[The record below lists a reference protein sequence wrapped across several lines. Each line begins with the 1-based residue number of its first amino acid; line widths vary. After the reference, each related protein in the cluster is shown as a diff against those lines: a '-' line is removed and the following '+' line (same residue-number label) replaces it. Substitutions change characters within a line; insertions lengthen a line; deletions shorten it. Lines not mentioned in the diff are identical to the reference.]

1 MSAQFLAPRMRRVRP
16 SPTAAIADRVR
27 ILQQQGIDII
37 SLGLGELDFATP
49 AAIGQAGID
58 AINTGETKYTA
69 VGGSLA
75 LKAAIINK
83 FARDNDLNFIP
94 QQIIAGTGAKQ
105 LIFNALQATLSS
117 GLEAIIPAPYWVS
130 YPDMVALAE
139 GEPVIVPTRE
149 QDGWKLTPHS
159 LAAAIT
165 PRTRWVILN
174 SPSNPTGA
182 LYSCEELQALAE
194 VLLAAPQVLIL
205 ADDIYE
211 ALRYDG
217 APFCTLAQVAPALRE
232 RILTVSGLS
241 KGFSMTGWR
250 LGYGAGPTWLISA
263 MTILQSQSTSNPCSL
278 AQAAGVAALTQPA
291 DFLPQWLAILGKRRD
306 RVMALIDQVDGL
318 SATTP
323 QAAFYVFANCSGL
336 IGKSTLEGVRLNDDV
351 TVADYLLTEAHVAT
365 LPGTA
370 FGTPGYLRLAYALDD
385 GLLESACQKIANAC
399 GELRPALLEHSTV
412 RKSVLT

>member
-27 ILQQQGIDII
+27 TLQQQKIDII

-49 AAIGQAGID
+49 AAIGQAGIN
-58 AINTGETKYTA
+58 AIRQGETKYTA
-69 VGGSLA
+69 VGGTAA
-75 LKAAIINK
+75 LKAAIIDK
-83 FARDNDLNFIP
+83 FTRDNDLRFTS
-94 QQIIAGTGAKQ
+94 QEIIAGTGAKQ

-130 YPDMVALAE
+130 YPDMVALAD
-139 GEPVIVPTRE
+139 GEPVIVATQE
-149 QDGWKLTPHS
+149 QNGWKLTPQS

-165 PRTRWVILN
+165 PRTRWLILN

-182 LYSCEELQALAE
+182 LYSREELQALAKI
-194 VLLAAPQVLIL
+194 LQAAPQVLIL

-232 RILTVSGLS
+232 RILTVNGLS

-250 LGYGAGPTWLISA
+250 LGYAAGPAWLISA

-291 DFLPQWLAILGKRRD
+291 DFLPQWQAILVRRRD
-306 RVMALIDQVDGL
+306 RVMAMIDQVDGL
-318 SATTP
+318 SASAP
-323 QAAFYVFANCSGL
+323 QAAFYIFANCSGL
-336 IGKSTLEGVRLNDDV
+336 IGKSTPAGVQLNDDV
-351 TVADYLLTEAHVAT
+351 AVADYLLTEAHVAT

-370 FGTPGYLRLAYALDD
+370 FGAPGYLRLAYALDD
-385 GLLESACQKIANAC
+385 ALLDSACQSIARAC
-399 GELRPALLEHSTV
+399 GELR
-412 RKSVLT
+412 

>member
-1 MSAQFLAPRMRRVRP
+1 MSAQYLAPRMRRVRP

-27 ILQQQGIDII
+27 TLQQQKIDII

-58 AINTGETKYTA
+58 AIRQGETKYTA
-69 VGGSLA
+69 VGGTAA
-75 LKAAIINK
+75 LKAAIIDK
-83 FARDNDLNFIP
+83 FTRDNDLRFTS
-94 QQIIAGTGAKQ
+94 QEIIAGTGAKQ

-130 YPDMVALAE
+130 YPDMVALAD
-139 GEPVIVPTRE
+139 GEPVIVATQE
-149 QDGWKLTPHS
+149 QNGWKLTPQS

-165 PRTRWVILN
+165 PRTRWLILN

-182 LYSCEELQALAE
+182 LYSREELQALAKI
-194 VLLAAPQVLIL
+194 LQAAPQVLIL

-232 RILTVSGLS
+232 RILTVNGLS

-250 LGYGAGPTWLISA
+250 LGYAAGPAWLISA

-291 DFLPQWLAILGKRRD
+291 DFLPQWQAILVRRRD
-306 RVMALIDQVDGL
+306 RVMAMIDQVDGL
-318 SATTP
+318 SASAP
-323 QAAFYVFANCSGL
+323 QAAFYIFANCSGL
-336 IGKSTLEGVRLNDDV
+336 IGKSTPAGVQLNDDV
-351 TVADYLLTEAHVAT
+351 AVADYLLTEAHVAT

-370 FGTPGYLRLAYALDD
+370 FGAPGYLRLAYALDD
-385 GLLESACQKIANAC
+385 ALLDSACQSIARAC
-399 GELRPALLEHSTV
+399 GELR
-412 RKSVLT
+412 

>member
-27 ILQQQGIDII
+27 TLQQQKIDII

-58 AINTGETKYTA
+58 AIRQGETKYTA
-69 VGGSLA
+69 VGGTAA
-75 LKAAIINK
+75 LKAAIIDK
-83 FARDNDLNFIP
+83 FTRDNDLRFTS
-94 QQIIAGTGAKQ
+94 QEIIAGTGAKQ

-130 YPDMVALAE
+130 YPDMVALAD
-139 GEPVIVPTRE
+139 GEPVIVATQE
-149 QDGWKLTPHS
+149 QNGWKLTPQS

-165 PRTRWVILN
+165 PRTRWLILN

-182 LYSCEELQALAE
+182 LYSYEELQALAKI
-194 VLLAAPQVLIL
+194 LQAAPQVLIL

-232 RILTVSGLS
+232 RILTVNGLS

-250 LGYGAGPTWLISA
+250 LGYAAGPAWLISA
-263 MTILQSQSTSNPCSL
+263 MTILQSQSTSNPFSL

-291 DFLPQWLAILGKRRD
+291 DFLPQWQAILVRRRD
-306 RVMALIDQVDGL
+306 RVMAMIDQVDGL
-318 SATTP
+318 SASAP
-323 QAAFYVFANCSGL
+323 QAAFYIFANCSGL
-336 IGKSTLEGVRLNDDV
+336 IGKSTPAGVQLNDDV
-351 TVADYLLTEAHVAT
+351 AVADYLLTEAHVAT

-370 FGTPGYLRLAYALDD
+370 FGAPGYLRLAYALDD
-385 GLLESACQKIANAC
+385 ALLDSACQSIARAC
-399 GELRPALLEHSTV
+399 GELR
-412 RKSVLT
+412 

>member
-27 ILQQQGIDII
+27 TLQQQKIDII

-58 AINTGETKYTA
+58 AIRQGETKYTA
-69 VGGSLA
+69 VGGTAA
-75 LKAAIINK
+75 LKTAIIDK
-83 FARDNDLNFIP
+83 FTRDNDLRFTS
-94 QQIIAGTGAKQ
+94 QEIIAGTGAKQ

-130 YPDMVALAE
+130 YPDMVALAD
-139 GEPVIVPTRE
+139 GEPVIVATQE
-149 QDGWKLTPHS
+149 QNGWKLTPQS

-165 PRTRWVILN
+165 PRTRWLILN
-174 SPSNPTGA
+174 SPSNPTGT
-182 LYSCEELQALAE
+182 LYSREELQALAKI
-194 VLLAAPQVLIL
+194 LQAAPQVLIL

-232 RILTVSGLS
+232 RILTVNGLS

-250 LGYGAGPTWLISA
+250 LGYAAGPAWLISA

-291 DFLPQWLAILGKRRD
+291 DFLPQWQAILVRRRD
-306 RVMALIDQVDGL
+306 RVMAMIDQVDGL
-318 SATTP
+318 SASAP
-323 QAAFYVFANCSGL
+323 QAAFYIFANCSGL
-336 IGKSTLEGVRLNDDV
+336 IGKSTPAGVQLNDDV
-351 TVADYLLTEAHVAT
+351 AVADYLLTEAHVAT

-370 FGTPGYLRLAYALDD
+370 FGAPGYLRLAYALDD
-385 GLLESACQKIANAC
+385 ALLDSACQSIARAC
-399 GELRPALLEHSTV
+399 GELR
-412 RKSVLT
+412 

>member
-27 ILQQQGIDII
+27 TLQQQKIDII

-58 AINTGETKYTA
+58 AIRQGETKYTA
-69 VGGSLA
+69 VGGTAA
-75 LKAAIINK
+75 LKTAIIDK
-83 FARDNDLNFIP
+83 FTRDNDLRFTS
-94 QQIIAGTGAKQ
+94 QEIIAGTGAKQ

-130 YPDMVALAE
+130 YPDMVALAD
-139 GEPVIVPTRE
+139 GEPVIVATQE
-149 QDGWKLTPHS
+149 QNGWKLTPQS

-165 PRTRWVILN
+165 PRTRWLILN

-182 LYSCEELQALAE
+182 LYSREELQGLAKI
-194 VLLAAPQVLIL
+194 LQAAPQVLIL

-232 RILTVSGLS
+232 RILTVNGLS

-250 LGYGAGPTWLISA
+250 LGYAAGPAWLISA

-291 DFLPQWLAILGKRRD
+291 DFLPQWQAILVRRRD
-306 RVMALIDQVDGL
+306 RVMAMIDQVDGL
-318 SATTP
+318 SASAP
-323 QAAFYVFANCSGL
+323 QAAFYIFANCSGL
-336 IGKSTLEGVRLNDDV
+336 IGKSTPAGVQLNDDV
-351 TVADYLLTEAHVAT
+351 AVADYLLTEAHVAT

-370 FGTPGYLRLAYALDD
+370 FGAPGYLRLAYALDD
-385 GLLESACQKIANAC
+385 ALLDSACQSIARAC
-399 GELRPALLEHSTV
+399 GELR
-412 RKSVLT
+412 

>member
-1 MSAQFLAPRMRRVRP
+1 MPLRLWRHLTKEIAMSAQFLAPRMRRVRP

-165 PRTRWVILN
+165 PRTRWLILN

-250 LGYGAGPTWLISA
+250 LGYGAGPR
-263 MTILQSQSTSNPCSL
+263 
-278 AQAAGVAALTQPA
+278 G
-291 DFLPQWLAILGKRRD
+291 
-306 RVMALIDQVDGL
+306 
-318 SATTP
+318 
-323 QAAFYVFANCSGL
+323 
-336 IGKSTLEGVRLNDDV
+336 
-351 TVADYLLTEAHVAT
+351 
-365 LPGTA
+365 
-370 FGTPGYLRLAYALDD
+370 
-385 GLLESACQKIANAC
+385 
-399 GELRPALLEHSTV
+399 
-412 RKSVLT
+412 

>member
-27 ILQQQGIDII
+27 ALQQQGIDII

-58 AINTGETKYTA
+58 AINQGETKYTA
-69 VGGSLA
+69 VGGTVA
-75 LKAAIINK
+75 LKAAIIDK
-83 FARDNDLNFIP
+83 FARDNDLRFAP
-94 QQIIAGTGAKQ
+94 QEIIAGTGAKQ

-117 GLEAIIPAPYWVS
+117 GLQAIIPAPYWVS
-130 YPDMVALAE
+130 YPDMVALAD
-139 GEPVIVPTRE
+139 GEPVIVPTSE
-149 QDGWKLTPHS
+149 QDGWKLTPQS

-165 PRTRWVILN
+165 PHTRWLILN

-182 LYSCEELQALAE
+182 LYSRAELLDLAE

-217 APFCTLAQVAPALRE
+217 APFCTLAQIAPGLRD
-232 RILTVSGLS
+232 RILTVNGLS

-250 LGYGAGPTWLISA
+250 LGYAAGPAWLISA

-278 AQAAGVAALTQPA
+278 AQAAGVAALNQPA
-291 DFLPQWLAILGKRRD
+291 DFLPQWLATLSKRRN
-306 RVMALIDQVDGL
+306 RVMALIDEVNGL
-318 SATTP
+318 SAATP

-336 IGKSTLEGVRLNDDV
+336 IGQSTPAGDRLNDDV
-351 TVADYLLTEAHVAT
+351 AVADYLLTEAHVAT

-385 GLLESACQKIANAC
+385 AQLELACQSIARAC
-399 GELRPALLEHSTV
+399 GELRPAMPEF
-412 RKSVLT
+412 

>member
-27 ILQQQGIDII
+27 TLQQQKIDII

-58 AINTGETKYTA
+58 AIRQGETKYTA
-69 VGGSLA
+69 VGGTAA
-75 LKAAIINK
+75 LKAAIIDK
-83 FARDNDLNFIP
+83 FTRDNDLRFTS
-94 QQIIAGTGAKQ
+94 QEIIAGTGAKQ

-130 YPDMVALAE
+130 YPDMVALAD
-139 GEPVIVPTRE
+139 GEPVIVATQE
-149 QDGWKLTPHS
+149 QNGWKLTPQS

-165 PRTRWVILN
+165 PRTRWLILN

-182 LYSCEELQALAE
+182 LYSREELQALAKI
-194 VLLAAPQVLIL
+194 LQAAPQVLIL

-232 RILTVSGLS
+232 RILTVNGLS

-250 LGYGAGPTWLISA
+250 LGYAAGPAWLISA

-291 DFLPQWLAILGKRRD
+291 DFLPQWQAILVRRRD
-306 RVMALIDQVDGL
+306 RVMAMIDQVDGL
-318 SATTP
+318 SASAP
-323 QAAFYVFANCSGL
+323 QAAFYIFANCSGL
-336 IGKSTLEGVRLNDDV
+336 IGKSTPAGVQLNDDV
-351 TVADYLLTEAHVAT
+351 AVADYLLTEAHVAT

-370 FGTPGYLRLAYALDD
+370 FGAPGYLRLAYALDD
-385 GLLESACQKIANAC
+385 ALLDSACQSIARAC
-399 GELRPALLEHSTV
+399 GELH
-412 RKSVLT
+412 

>member
-1 MSAQFLAPRMRRVRP
+1 MSAQFLAPRMQRVRP

-27 ILQQQGIDII
+27 ALQQQGADII

-49 AAIGQAGID
+49 ATINQAGID
-58 AINTGETKYTA
+58 AIKRGETKYTA
-69 VGGSLA
+69 VGGTAA
-75 LKAAIINK
+75 LKTAIINK
-83 FARDNDLNFIP
+83 FAGDNGLNFTP
-94 QQIIAGTGAKQ
+94 QEIVAGTGAKQ
-105 LIFNALQATLSS
+105 LIFNALQATLSR

-139 GEPVIVPTRE
+139 GEPVIVSTQE
-149 QDGWKLTPHS
+149 DDGWKLTPQS

-165 PRTRWVILN
+165 PRTRWLILN

-182 LYSCEELQALAE
+182 LYSREELRALAE
-194 VLLAAPQVLIL
+194 VLLTAPQVLVL

-211 ALRYDG
+211 KLRYDD
-217 APFCTLAQVAPALRE
+217 APFYTLAQIAPALRE
-232 RILTVSGLS
+232 RILTVNGFS

-250 LGYGAGPTWLISA
+250 LGYAAGPAWLISA

-291 DFLPQWLAILGKRRD
+291 DFLPQWLASLDKRRR
-306 RVMALIDQVDGL
+306 RVMALIEQVDGL
-318 SATTP
+318 SAISP

-336 IGKSTLEGVRLNDDV
+336 IGQSTPEGIRLNDDAA
-351 TVADYLLTEAHVAT
+351 VANYLLTAAHVAT

-385 GLLESACQKIANAC
+385 ARLALACQNIAEAC
-399 GELRPALLEHSTV
+399 KRLC
-412 RKSVLT
+412 

>member
-27 ILQQQGIDII
+27 TLQQQKIDII

-58 AINTGETKYTA
+58 AIRQGETKYTA
-69 VGGSLA
+69 VGGTAA
-75 LKAAIINK
+75 LKAAIIDK
-83 FARDNDLNFIP
+83 FTRDNDLRFTS
-94 QQIIAGTGAKQ
+94 QEIIAGTGAKQ

-130 YPDMVALAE
+130 YPDMVALAD
-139 GEPVIVPTRE
+139 GESVIVATQE
-149 QDGWKLTPHS
+149 QNGWKLTPQS

-165 PRTRWVILN
+165 PRTRWLILN

-182 LYSCEELQALAE
+182 LYSREELQALAKI
-194 VLLAAPQVLIL
+194 LQAAPQVLIL

-232 RILTVSGLS
+232 RILTVNGLS

-250 LGYGAGPTWLISA
+250 LGYAAGPAWLISA
-263 MTILQSQSTSNPCSL
+263 MAILQSQSTSNPCSL

-291 DFLPQWLAILGKRRD
+291 DFLPQWQAILVRRRD
-306 RVMALIDQVDGL
+306 RVMAMIDQVDGL
-318 SATTP
+318 SASAP
-323 QAAFYVFANCSGL
+323 QAAFYIFANCSGL
-336 IGKSTLEGVRLNDDV
+336 IGKSTPAGVQLNDDV
-351 TVADYLLTEAHVAT
+351 AVADYLLTEAHVAT

-370 FGTPGYLRLAYALDD
+370 FGAPGYLRLAYALDD
-385 GLLESACQKIANAC
+385 TLLDSACQSIARAC
-399 GELRPALLEHSTV
+399 GELR
-412 RKSVLT
+412 

>member
-27 ILQQQGIDII
+27 TLQQQKIDII

-58 AINTGETKYTA
+58 AIRQGETKYTA
-69 VGGSLA
+69 VGGTAA
-75 LKAAIINK
+75 LKTAIIDK
-83 FARDNDLNFIP
+83 FTRDNDLRFTS
-94 QQIIAGTGAKQ
+94 QEIIAGTGAKQ

-130 YPDMVALAE
+130 YPDMVALAD
-139 GEPVIVPTRE
+139 GEPVIVATQE
-149 QDGWKLTPHS
+149 QNGWKLTPQS

-165 PRTRWVILN
+165 PRTRWLILN

-182 LYSCEELQALAE
+182 LYSREELQALAKI
-194 VLLAAPQVLIL
+194 LQAAPQVLIL

-232 RILTVSGLS
+232 RILTVNGLS

-250 LGYGAGPTWLISA
+250 LGYAAGPAWLISA

-291 DFLPQWLAILGKRRD
+291 DFLPQWQAILVRRRD
-306 RVMALIDQVDGL
+306 RVMAMIDQVDGL
-318 SATTP
+318 SASAP
-323 QAAFYVFANCSGL
+323 QAAFYIFANCSGL
-336 IGKSTLEGVRLNDDV
+336 IGKSTPAGVQLNDDV
-351 TVADYLLTEAHVAT
+351 AVADYLLTEAHVAT

-370 FGTPGYLRLAYALDD
+370 FGAPGYLRLAYALDD
-385 GLLESACQKIANAC
+385 ALLDSACQSIARAC
-399 GELRPALLEHSTV
+399 GELR
-412 RKSVLT
+412 